1 MGKTRKITTKLCSKC
16 KYRCR
21 VGNFGHNGRIACNYL
36 DVAGKSR
43 IFVNGEQVIPTGY
56 CDKYEYGEESF
67 ASAKKWCNENFSREV
82 GIKRE
87 GVTKW
92 ET

>member
-1 MGKTRKITTKLCSKC
+1 MGKMRKIANGLCSKC

-21 VGNFGHNGRIACNYL
+21 FGNFGHNGRVACNYI
-36 DVAGKSR
+36 DVAGVSR
-43 IFVNGEQVIPTGY
+43 IFVNGEKVVPDGY
-56 CDKYEYGEESF
+56 CDKYEYGAQSLT
-67 ASAKKWCNENFSREV
+67 SAKKWCNENFSREV
-82 GIKRE
+82 AIKRE

>member
-1 MGKTRKITTKLCSKC
+1 MGEMRKLERSLCATC
-16 KYRCR
+16 KYRCKF
-21 VGNFGHNGRIACNYL
+21 GNYGHNGRIACNYL

-56 CDKYEYGEESF
+56 CDKYEYGEESIT
-67 ASAKKWCNENFSREV
+67 SAKKWCDQNFSNEV
-82 GIKRE
+82 KIKRE